1 MTMLI
6 AIEGIDGSGKGT
18 QTKLLCERLAAEGI
32 SVARLAFPRYEATG
46 FGKRV
51 AEFLNG
57 AYGALDV
64 VDPFLVAGLY
74 AGDRFE
80 SRDLIARMMAE
91 NQIVLC
97 DRYVSSNLAYQLAK
111 VDPARRVTL
120 KGWIEQLEYEIYS
133 LPKADLTIYLELDAE
148 TSQALV
154 LKKDVREYTAHSLD
168 LHEAAQGYL
177 GHVRLEYLRLAG
189 EESGWTVVTCS
200 EGTRLRTIE
209 EIGEEVYRVVMGAV
223 RG

>member
-1 MTMLI
+1 MLI

-18 QTKLLCERLAAEGI
+18 QTKLLCERLKSQGV
-32 SVARLAFPRYEATG
+32 SVAQLGFPRYDATR

-80 SRDLIARMMAE
+80 SRQVIRDLISS
-91 NQIVLC
+91 NQVVLC
-97 DRYVSSNLAYQLAK
+97 DRYVPSNLAYQLAK
-111 VDPARRVTL
+111 VDHSRRDSL
-120 KGWIEQLEYEIYS
+120 KTWIEQLEYEIYD
-133 LPKADLTIYLELDAE
+133 LPRADLTIYLELDAE

-154 LKKDVREYTAHSLD
+154 LKKDVRDYTAHSLD

-177 GHVRLEYLRLAG
+177 GHVRLEYLQLASQDPAWKIITCCEGERLK
-189 EESGWTVVTCS
+189 
-200 EGTRLRTIE
+200 TIQ
-209 EIGEEVYRVVMGAV
+209 EIAEEVYLVVQNALSK
-223 RG
+223 